1 VKGAG
6 PTKTSRTHWKG
17 YSMQRF
23 ALALLST
30 TVLGAG
36 FVQVASAADMPARGR
51 APAYQ
56 APIAAPYS
64 NWSGFYLGGSLGG
77 RWNEVD
83 WTTTIAPVAIG
94 GTSPATYDSSS
105 FRGGIYGGVNFQLA
119 PMIVAGIEADIGWA
133 KNESTRTGI
142 PGLSVAADTT
152 TLRQHWDGSV
162 VGRLGMLVTP
172 GTLLY
177 GLGGASWI
185 DVESNT
191 NCPATA
197 GSFCG
202 AARNQTNEAT
212 RTGWTVGAGLETM
225 LMGNWLARVEYR
237 FADYGKIDNTFF
249 AGTADAFT
257 VSEDLRTHTAKVG
270 LAYKF
275 GGGPVYAK
283 Y

>member
-1 VKGAG
+1 M
-6 PTKTSRTHWKG
+6 R
-17 YSMQRF
+17 RF

-36 FVQVASAADMPARGR
+36 SIQVAAAADMPRGR
-51 APAYQ
+51 APAYP
-56 APIAAPYS
+56 APMAEPYS

-77 RWNEVD
+77 RWSDVD
-83 WTTTIAPVAIG
+83 WTTLFPAPVG
-94 GTSPATYDSSS
+94 PTSPATYDSSS
-105 FRGGIYGGVNFQLA
+105 FRAGIYGGVNFQLS

-133 KNESTRTGI
+133 DNESTRTGI
-142 PGLSVAADTT
+142 PGLSVTSDRTT
-152 TLRQHWDGSV
+152 VRQNWDGSV
-162 VGRLGMLVTP
+162 VGRLGVLVTP
-172 GTLLY
+172 ATLLY
-177 GLGGASWI
+177 AAGGASWI

-191 NCPATA
+191 TCSAA
-197 GSFCG
+197 GGFCG
-202 AARNQTNEAT
+202 IPRNQTNETT

-249 AGTADAFT
+249 AGTANAFT
-257 VSEDLRTHTAKVG
+257 VSEDLVTHTAKVG

-275 GGGPVYAK
+275 GGGPLYAK

>member
-1 VKGAG
+1 M
-6 PTKTSRTHWKG
+6 R
-17 YSMQRF
+17 RF
-23 ALALLST
+23 TLALLST

-56 APIAAPYS
+56 PPIAAPYS

-77 RWNEVD
+77 RWSELD
-83 WTTTIAPVAIG
+83 WATTTAPVAIG
-94 GTSPATYDSSS
+94 PSSPATYDSSS
-105 FRGGIYGGVNFQLA
+105 FRAGIYGGVNFQLA

-133 KNESTRTGI
+133 DNESTRTGI
-142 PGLSVAADTT
+142 PGLSTT
-152 TLRQHWDGSV
+152 VDRTSVRQNFDGSV
-162 VGRLGMLVTP
+162 VGRLGVLVTP
-172 GTLLY
+172 ATLLY
-177 GLGGASWI
+177 AAGGASWI

-197 GSFCG
+197 GSFCL
-202 AARNQTNEAT
+202 AARNQTNETT
-212 RTGWTVGAGLETM
+212 RTGWTVGAGIEHM
-225 LMGNWLARVEYR
+225 LAGNWLARVDYR

-275 GGGPVYAK
+275 GGGGPLYAK

>member
-1 VKGAG
+1 M
-6 PTKTSRTHWKG
+6 R
-17 YSMQRF
+17 RF

-51 APAYQ
+51 APVYK
-56 APIAAPYS
+56 APVVEPYS

-77 RWNEVD
+77 RWSDVD
-83 WTTTIAPVAIG
+83 WTTLTPAPIG
-94 GTSPATYDSSS
+94 PSSPAAYDSSS
-105 FRGGIYGGVNFQLA
+105 FRAGIYGGVNFQLS

-133 KNESTRTGI
+133 DNESTRTGI
-142 PGLSVAADTT
+142 PGLSTTADRTSV
-152 TLRQHWDGSV
+152 RQNWDGSV
-162 VGRLGMLVTP
+162 VGRLGVLVTP
-172 GTLLY
+172 ATLLY
-177 GLGGASWI
+177 AAGGVSWI

-191 NCPATA
+191 NCAGTA

-202 AARNQTNEAT
+202 VARNQTNETT

-225 LMGNWLARVEYR
+225 LAGNWLARVEYR

-249 AGTADAFT
+249 AGTASAYT
-257 VSEDLRTHTAKVG
+257 LSEDLVTHTAKVG

-275 GGGPVYAK
+275 GGGGPLYAK